1 MPGLELLDT
10 LGTKLHKGTASL
22 LESLFLVEFGL
33 GEELISIAD
42 NLFLESLRLQTR
54 QASASVAGAN
64 PSYAGR
70 IVNGNGNGDGD
81 GNCELLNKGLPYH
94 PVFNVWLGA
103 VAVDAWSVATDY
115 ADVVEHGGGIDE
127 VAIEMPLW
135 MGIDYMDG
143 LVSHLFAVNKQNT
156 TQLRH
161 F

>member
-1 MPGLELLDT
+1 VPSLEFFDT
-10 LGTKLHKGTASL
+10 IGTKFYEGTASL
-22 LESLFLVEFGL
+22 LESLFPVEFGL

-42 NLFLESLRLQTR
+42 NLFLESLGLQTR
-54 QASASVAGAN
+54 QTRTSVAGAN
-64 PSYAGR
+64 PSYARR
-70 IVNGNGNGDGD
+70 IVNGDGD
-81 GNCELLNKGLPYH
+81 GNVNCELLNKGFPYH
-94 PVFNVWLGA
+94 PVLNIRLGA

-127 VAIEMPLW
+127 VAVEMPLR

-143 LVSHLFAVNKQNT
+143 LVSHLFAVNKQNM